1 MVGNFE
7 ERDFNVKSR
16 YSAGLSRRID
26 YLQNHAD
33 EMFFVEDFLSRLRG
47 DYLQMQNDAVGLT
60 NIEYGKLMQQS
71 SVRFIYDLLS
81 GYQQYIQ
88 DVETICRTTP
98 EGHDFRT
105 ELQQWRDRM
114 IDRYARMDI
123 SDWWSQ
129 LMAKQDGWKL
139 MAQRL
144 YETKCLVE
152 GEASQL
158 VKLIGNIGL
167 MTSFL
172 TSQAPT
178 IVLAAPQS
186 SDIPVDNSGD
196 VVVSYKFDHLNR
208 QAIFESEELFKFI
221 HPAIIGEEEREIH
234 EQVKKLVTRQGIQE
248 ICKYLTKL
256 ESKEK
261 IYLPQSAD
269 SAYTELVRMG
279 MPDGEGFSLKTFMK
293 YYKK

>member
-1 MVGNFE
+1 MAGNFE